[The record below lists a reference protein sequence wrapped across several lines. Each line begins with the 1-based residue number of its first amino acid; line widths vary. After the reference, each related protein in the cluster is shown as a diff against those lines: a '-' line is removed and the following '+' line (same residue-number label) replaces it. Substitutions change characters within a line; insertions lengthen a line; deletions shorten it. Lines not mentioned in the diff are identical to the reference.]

1 MGMKEDGP
9 ENLNDPP
16 LNEWD
21 PLFNKTT
28 IHGLLKVAGSNPI
41 LINDELDHVKRI
53 LGYPYVIKDIDGNSP
68 PTITNSKLEGNTRP
82 GKEHG
87 HEQSVS
93 APTSDTL

>member
-16 LNEWD
+16 VDNWD
-21 PLFNKTT
+21 PLFKKTT
-28 IHGLLKVAGSNPI
+28 IHGLLKVAGSSPK
-41 LINDELDHVKRI
+41 LINDELDHIKRI
-53 LGYPYVIKDIDGNSP
+53 LGHPYVIKDIDGNSL
-68 PTITNSKLEGNTRP
+68 PTTTNSQLEGNTRP

-93 APTSDTL
+93 TPISDTL